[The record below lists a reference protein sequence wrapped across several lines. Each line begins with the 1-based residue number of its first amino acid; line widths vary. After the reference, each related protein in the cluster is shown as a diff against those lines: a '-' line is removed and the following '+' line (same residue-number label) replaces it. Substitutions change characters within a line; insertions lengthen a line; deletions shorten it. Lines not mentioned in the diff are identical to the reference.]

1 MRLNRTLGHVS
12 ATEICVTLREEK
24 TVKAEDA
31 VKGKL
36 YGAGRLIAPVEG
48 RDLDAGNTKLFGM
61 AGACRLP
68 FIILLCSFRRP

>member
-1 MRLNRTLGHVS
+1 MS
-12 ATEICVTLREEK
+12 ATEIRSTLREKK
-24 TVKAEDA
+24 TAKAEDA

-36 YGAGRLIAPVEG
+36 YRAGRLIAPVEG
-48 RDLDAGNTKLFGM
+48 RDLDTGNTKLFGM